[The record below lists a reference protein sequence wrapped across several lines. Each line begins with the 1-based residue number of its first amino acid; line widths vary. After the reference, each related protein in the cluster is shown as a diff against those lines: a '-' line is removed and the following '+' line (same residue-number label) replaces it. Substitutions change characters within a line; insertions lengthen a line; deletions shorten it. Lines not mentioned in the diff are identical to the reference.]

1 MEVFGLP
8 LHPLVVHA
16 AVVFVPLTMIGA
28 VVISFWRAGR
38 ARYGSLVL
46 ILSLVT
52 AAVVLTAKL
61 SGDALRRSLPAVPP
75 IVSSHDSYGSALV
88 WPVGAVVIGIALL
101 LAADWMSGRSAT
113 APDPREVTKRAG
125 WFRIAG
131 IAIIIVSAATGLT
144 LVLLAGHSGA
154 TAVWG

>member
-28 VVISFWRAGR
+28 VVISFWRRGR
-38 ARYGSLVL
+38 TRYGSLTL
-46 ILSLVT
+46 ILSLVA
-52 AAVVLTAKL
+52 AAVVVTAKL
-61 SGDALRRSLPAVPP
+61 SGDALRASLPAVPP
-75 IVSSHDSYGSALV
+75 VVNSHEAYGSALV
-88 WPVGAVVIGIALL
+88 WPAVAVIIGIALL
-101 LAADWMSGRSAT
+101 LVADWMVGRSAG
-113 APDPREVTKRAG
+113 APDPREVTKRAA

-131 IAIIIVSAATGLT
+131 IAINLVSAATGLT
-144 LVLLAGHSGA
+144 LVVLAGHSGA